1 VGRNIRIGIP
11 DEDGEGRMSEHAIE
25 HGHGG
30 AHQHDHAVAHSAHPT
45 AATYLWIAA
54 ILTVLTVLEIA
65 VYYVPS
71 LQSILVPLLLVLAF
85 FKFILVAAY
94 YMHLHFDDRVFAV
107 LFVFPLMLACLIL
120 ASLTMLFSS
129 LATRPGP

>member
-1 VGRNIRIGIP
+1 
-11 DEDGEGRMSEHAIE
+11 MSEHAIE
-25 HGHGG
+25 HGHGA
-30 AHQHDHAVAHSAHPT
+30 AHDSHHAVAESHHPT
-45 AATYLWIAA
+45 ANQYLVIALILT
-54 ILTVLTVLEIA
+54 ILTVGEIG
-65 VYYVPS
+65 VYYVQA
-71 LQSILVPLLLVLAF
+71 LQPILVPLLLILSF
-85 FKFILVAAY
+85 LKFVLVAAY